1 MRQTKFKMFS
11 KPLSFNGR
19 IGRLEYF
26 ISFVVFWVFAIGL
39 TILANQENFN
49 FLSLIKIIVSYFFVA
64 QGAKRCHD
72 IGRSGWFQII
82 PFFFI
87 WMLIAKGQDG
97 SNEYDNVF
105 DEEHIIENNTKS
117 VNPLMN
123 LLLGLLGILLL
134 FFAVAC
140 VFRFIDIGTRTSLI
154 YGGFVLGIILLPSSI
169 SNNKLRTEKKELNQG
184 SLKHDNEK
192 KLTASELI
200 EKYKSK

>member
-49 FLSLIKIIVSYFFVA
+49 FLSLIKILVSYFFVA

-87 WMLIAKGQDG
+87 WMLIAKGQDD

-140 VFRFIDIGTRTSLI
+140 VFGFIDIGTRTSLI
-154 YGGFVLGIILLPSSI
+154 YGGFVLGIILLASSI